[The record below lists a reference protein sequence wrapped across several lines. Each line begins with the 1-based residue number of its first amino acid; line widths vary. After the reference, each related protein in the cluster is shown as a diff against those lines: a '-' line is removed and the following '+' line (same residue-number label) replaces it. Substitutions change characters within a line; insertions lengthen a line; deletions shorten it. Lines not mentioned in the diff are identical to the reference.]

1 MALTVKTTGDLTLDH
16 VQVLDNDGVG
26 AYLDN
31 CADGVGGCAGT
42 GSIFISDSKFDRNYG
57 PDGGSPRNG
66 LTAYTSGGITLTR
79 VEANENDWIGAEL
92 HKFGTGPGLISI
104 TGSTFS
110 GNSIQGLLAEGNNI
124 DLDTVLVSGNGW
136 LYGGEGASLDNC
148 ISYGS
153 SEICPDD
160 GYVHI
165 TDSSFEHN
173 GGTGLRA
180 EFVGDISI
188 TGSIFEHNGWV
199 DLNLDGIMDADEL
212 PGSYSYGAVLDNCLY
227 DDDAEGCTGSGSIQI
242 LESLFNGN
250 QAAGLQASSSGAIS
264 MILSEASGN
273 GLDDDPGFWDRGGAA
288 LNNEDA
294 EGSPGILVDGSD
306 FLNNPGVGLFAHS
319 LGDIE
324 LTNSEAN
331 QNGSA
336 AIGGWAMP
344 DPKGAGAL
352 LDNCALVMYAEDEW
366 GCRGSGSITVEN
378 SLFTQNAE
386 TGLSVETFGAIT
398 LDGVHANSNGIYGAE
413 LMNDREDTEGNRS
426 TGAITVSG
434 PSTFGTQWQ
443 PNGGTGLWFDS
454 YGSVTLSDIVA
465 SYNGFDRGG
474 EAADGYGITGY
485 TEGEGVSITLT
496 NVTANA
502 NRGDGLNLAR
512 LCRIRLLDLGA
523 CGRPGPGHHPD

>member
-1 MALTVKTTGDLTLDH
+1 MVVLDEAGNALPLASTEAAEIIATGDPMWCPEGVAPGGAGCTGGSLTISGGASDTGLANEMLFLGQDNCQGPTPAAWCGGAGTIYIAADYDTDNEVWWPSLDIDDYEIGDTGVFYFGDLTIQGGWDFSLDADHQPTGATSTFNKPSRVDWLGDVSLNDLIFEDIDTVGGFALYVTTTGDIMLDN

-66 LTAYTSGGITLTR
+66 FSAYTSGGITLTR
-79 VEANENDWIGAEL
+79 VEANDNDWIGAEL
-92 HKFGTGPGLISI
+92 HKYGTGPGVISI

-180 EFVGDISI
+180 ESVGDISI

-227 DDDAEGCTGSGSIQI
+227 DDDAEGCTGSGSILI
-242 LESLFNGN
+242 TESLFNGN
-250 QAAGLQASSSGAIS
+250 QAAGLQAYSSGAIS
-264 MILSEASGN
+264 MILE
-273 GLDDDPGFWDRGGAA
+273 R
-288 LNNEDA
+288 
-294 EGSPGILVDGSD
+294 
-306 FLNNPGVGLFAHS
+306 S
-319 LGDIE
+319 LGE
-324 LTNSEAN
+324 R
-331 QNGSA
+331 
-336 AIGGWAMP
+336 
-344 DPKGAGAL
+344 
-352 LDNCALVMYAEDEW
+352 V
-366 GCRGSGSITVEN
+366 
-378 SLFTQNAE
+378 
-386 TGLSVETFGAIT
+386 
-398 LDGVHANSNGIYGAE
+398 
-413 LMNDREDTEGNRS
+413 
-426 TGAITVSG
+426 
-434 PSTFGTQWQ
+434 
-443 PNGGTGLWFDS
+443 
-454 YGSVTLSDIVA
+454 
-465 SYNGFDRGG
+465 
-474 EAADGYGITGY
+474 
-485 TEGEGVSITLT
+485 
-496 NVTANA
+496 
-502 NRGDGLNLAR
+502 
-512 LCRIRLLDLGA
+512 
-523 CGRPGPGHHPD
+523 GR